1 MKKHVS
7 LLAASIF
14 VISGCAHNDNKQSP
28 FLFDRILQS
37 DDPYVA
43 EEAPKVV
50 VKDEEKKKAQATIY
64 EGNDRQLKL
73 PSARPAIRL
82 DGEAVQMNFEA
93 APLADVVHAILGDTL
108 KLDYVIEHPIKGK
121 ITLRTRSPIP
131 RNQLLEVLESLL
143 QANGVLMVRDPNDRY
158 FVSSSKALRTMVP
171 QFESHNSKGAGFS
184 TTVIPLQNIGAV
196 EMADIL
202 KPVAGDKAFVRI
214 DSARNILIMAGTRV
228 QMSGWLDIISS
239 FDIDT
244 LKGMSVGVF
253 PIEYAD
259 PLEIEAALG
268 QIIESAG
275 ETAENPSQLVKVIP
289 LERLGSLLVITPR
302 AKLLEKVKTWIKR
315 LDKLPDSGAE
325 PQLYVYPVQN
335 GTASH
340 IAELLGQ
347 LFGGGSG
354 AGSSSRS
361 GVAPGLNRQSVSDSA
376 NKSGS
381 KQNKKT
387 SSSSKN
393 RTGSSSI
400 SIAGDVKVVADEDN
414 NALLIYATSNE
425 YRKIEK
431 AMQKL
436 DVSPAQ
442 IMVEASIIEVTL
454 NDSLEY
460 GLEWSFSGGLG
471 GGDTGLGALANTKNA
486 PAVARPGFSY
496 SLVNAT
502 GDIKAVLN
510 ALATD
515 SLLNVIST
523 PSIMVL
529 DNNEASIKVGNQTPV
544 QVGSS
549 TTSTGIVTNNIEF
562 KDTGVD
568 LTVTP
573 SVNAGGMVTMD
584 VTQKV
589 TDVGAEDEVSGQRSF
604 QTREFQTR
612 IAIRSGE
619 SVVLGGLIRE
629 NKTKGSNG
637 VPGLHSIPVVGALFG
652 KKSNTSVKTELLVIL
667 TPRVLFNEQ
676 DMRDISRE
684 MRARIS
690 DLTLLEGNSEK

>member
-1 MKKHVS
+1 MKKHIS
-7 LLAASIF
+7 LLAATI
-14 VISGCAHNDNKQSP
+14 VALGGCAHNDEKQSP

-37 DDPYVA
+37 DDLYIA
-43 EEAPKVV
+43 EEAPKVD
-50 VKDEEKKKAQATIY
+50 VKDDVEHKPKVTEY
-64 EGNDRQLKL
+64 RGNDRQLNL
-73 PSARPAIRL
+73 PKARPAIRL
-82 DGEAVQMNFEA
+82 NGEAVQMNFEG

-108 KLDYVIEHPIKGK
+108 NLDYVIEHPIKGK

-131 RNQLLEVLESLL
+131 RDQLLEVLESLL
-143 QANGVLMVRDPNDRY
+143 HANGVLMVRDPNDRY
-158 FVSSSKALRTMVP
+158 FVSSSKALKTMVP
-171 QFESHNSKGAGFS
+171 QFESYNSTGAGFS
-184 TTVIPLQNIGAV
+184 TTVIPLQHIGAS

-214 DSARNILIMAGTRV
+214 DVARNLLIMAGTRV
-228 QMSGWLDIISS
+228 QMSGWLEIINS

-244 LKGMSVGVF
+244 LKGMSIGVF
-253 PIEYAD
+253 PLEYAD
-259 PLEIEAALG
+259 PAEIEAALG
-268 QIIESAG
+268 QIIESTG
-275 ETAENPSQLVKVIP
+275 DTGKNPAKLVKLIP

-302 AKLLEKVKTWIKR
+302 KALLDKVKTWVKR

-325 PQLYVYPVQN
+325 PQLYVYPIQN

-340 IAELLGQ
+340 ISDLLGQ
-347 LFGGGSG
+347 LFGN
-354 AGSSSRS
+354 GSSNSNSRS
-361 GVAPGLNRQSVSDSA
+361 GVAPGLNRQSVTDSASKNSGSKNNKQSGSA
-376 NKSGS
+376 NK
-381 KQNKKT
+381 
-387 SSSSKN
+387 N
-393 RTGSSSI
+393 RSGSSSV
-400 SIAGDVKVVADEDN
+400 SIAGDVKVVADENN
-414 NALLIYATSNE
+414 NALLIYATSKE
-425 YRKIEK
+425 YRKIEQALK
-431 AMQKL
+431 KL

-460 GLEWSFSGGLG
+460 GLEWSFKGGLG
-471 GGDTGLGALANTKNA
+471 SGDSGVGSLANTKNA
-486 PAVARPGFSY
+486 PGVQRPGFSY

-502 GDIKAVLN
+502 GDIQAVLN
-510 ALATD
+510 ALSTD

-529 DNNEASIKVGNQTPV
+529 DNDEASIKVGSQTPV
-544 QVGSS
+544 QTGSS

-584 VTQKV
+584 VNQKV
-589 TDVGAEDEVSGQRSF
+589 TDVGAQDEVSGQRSF

-629 NKTKGSNG
+629 NKTNGSSG
-637 VPGLHSIPVVGALFG
+637 VPGLHSIPVIGALFG
-652 KKSNTSVKTELLVIL
+652 KKSTTSVKTELLVIL

-684 MRARIS
+684 MRSRIS
-690 DLTLLEGNSEK
+690 DLTLLEGNSSK

>member
-1 MKKHVS
+1 MKKHIS
-7 LLAASIF
+7 LLAASI
-14 VISGCAHNDNKQSP
+14 IALSGCAHNDNKQSP
-28 FLFDRILQS
+28 FSFDRILQS

-43 EEAPKVV
+43 EEAPKVEV
-50 VKDEEKKKAQATIY
+50 QDEEKKESQATIY
-64 EGNDRQLKL
+64 KGNDRQLKF

-82 DGEAVQMNFEA
+82 DGEAVQMNFEG
-93 APLADVVHAILGDTL
+93 APLVDVVHAILGDTL

-131 RNQLLEVLESLL
+131 RDQLLEVLESLL

-158 FVSSSKALRTMVP
+158 FVSASKALQTMVP
-171 QFESHNSKGAGFS
+171 QFESHNSKGAGYS
-184 TTVIPLQNIGAV
+184 TTVIPLQNIGAA

-259 PLEIEAALG
+259 PAEIEAALG
-268 QIIESAG
+268 QIIASAG
-275 ETAENPSQLVKVIP
+275 ETAKSPSELIKLIP

-302 AKLLEKVKTWIKR
+302 AKLLEKVETWIKR

-347 LFGGGSG
+347 LFGGGS
-354 AGSSSRS
+354 SPSSRS
-361 GVAPGLNRQSVSDSA
+361 GVAPGSNRQSVSDSA

-381 KQNKKT
+381 NQNQQAKT
-387 SSSSKN
+387 ANKSRS
-393 RTGSSSI
+393 GSSSV

-431 AMQKL
+431 ALLKL

-471 GGDTGLGALANTKNA
+471 GGDTGLGSLANTKNA
-486 PAVARPGFSY
+486 PAVSRPGFSY

-510 ALATD
+510 ALASD

-529 DNNEASIKVGNQTPV
+529 DNNEASIKVGSQTPV
-544 QVGSS
+544 QTGSS
-549 TTSTGIVTNNIEF
+549 TTSNGIVTSNIEF

-589 TDVGAEDEVSGQRSF
+589 TDVGAQDEVSGQRSF

-629 NKTKGSNG
+629 NKTNGSSG

-652 KKSNTSVKTELLVIL
+652 KKSTTSVKTELLVIL

-690 DLTLLEGNSEK
+690 DLTLLEGNLSK

>member
-1 MKKHVS
+1 MKTHIS
-7 LLAASIF
+7 LLAATI
-14 VISGCAHNDNKQSP
+14 IALGGCAHNDKKQSP

-37 DDPYVA
+37 DEPYVA
-43 EEAPKVV
+43 EEAPKVE
-50 VKDEEKKKAQATIY
+50 VKDDVEHKPKATEY
-64 EGNDRQLKL
+64 RGDDRQLKL

-82 DGEAVQMNFEA
+82 DGEAVQMNFEG

-108 KLDYVIEHPIKGK
+108 NLDYVIEHPIKGK

-131 RNQLLEVLESLL
+131 RDQLLEVLESLL
-143 QANGVLMVRDPNDRY
+143 HANGVLMVRDPNDRY
-158 FVSSSKALRTMVP
+158 FVSSSQALKTMVP
-171 QFESHNSKGAGFS
+171 QFESYNSTGAGFS
-184 TTVIPLQNIGAV
+184 TTVIPLQYIGAS

-214 DSARNILIMAGTRV
+214 DVARNLLIMAGTRV
-228 QMSGWLDIISS
+228 QMSGWLEIINS

-244 LKGMSVGVF
+244 LKGMSIGVF

-259 PLEIEAALG
+259 PAEIEAALG
-268 QIIESAG
+268 QIIESTG
-275 ETAENPSQLVKVIP
+275 DTGKNPAKLVKLIP

-302 AKLLEKVKTWIKR
+302 AALLDKVKTWIKR

-325 PQLYVYPVQN
+325 PQLYVYPIQN

-340 IAELLGQ
+340 ISELLGQ
-347 LFGGGSG
+347 LFGSGSSN
-354 AGSSSRS
+354 SSSRS
-361 GVAPGLNRQSVSDSA
+361 GVAPGLNRQSVTDSA
-376 NKSGS
+376 NKKSTTNNKQSGS
-381 KQNKKT
+381 NN
-387 SSSSKN
+387 KN
-393 RTGSSSI
+393 RSGSSSV
-400 SIAGDVKVVADEDN
+400 SIAGDVKVVADENN
-414 NALLIYATSNE
+414 NALLIYATSKE
-425 YRKIEK
+425 YRKIEQALK
-431 AMQKL
+431 KL

-460 GLEWSFSGGLG
+460 GLEWSFKGGLG
-471 GGDTGLGALANTKNA
+471 GGDTGTGSLANTKNA
-486 PAVARPGFSY
+486 PGIQRPGFSY

-502 GDIKAVLN
+502 GDIQAVLN
-510 ALATD
+510 ALSTD

-529 DNNEASIKVGNQTPV
+529 DNDEASIKVGSQTPV
-544 QVGSS
+544 QTGSS

-584 VTQKV
+584 VNQKV
-589 TDVGAEDEVSGQRSF
+589 TDVGAQDEVSGQRSF

-629 NKTKGSNG
+629 NKTNGSSG
-637 VPGLHSIPVVGALFG
+637 VPGLHNIPVIGALFG
-652 KKSNTSVKTELLVIL
+652 KKSTTSVKTELLVIL

-684 MRARIS
+684 MRSRIS
-690 DLTLLEGNSEK
+690 DLTLLEGNPSK

>member
-7 LLAASIF
+7 LLAASI
-14 VISGCAHNDNKQSP
+14 IALSGCAHNDDKQSP

-43 EEAPKVV
+43 EEAPKVEV
-50 VKDEEKKKAQATIY
+50 QDEVKKEAQATIY
-64 EGNDRQLKL
+64 KGNDRQLRAPK
-73 PSARPAIRL
+73 ARKAIKL
-82 DGEAVQMNFEA
+82 DGEAVHMNFEG

-131 RNQLLEVLESLL
+131 RDQLLEILESLL
-143 QANGVLMVRDPNDRY
+143 HANGVLMVRDPNDRY
-158 FVSSSKALRTMVP
+158 FVSASKALQTMVP
-171 QFESHNSKGAGFS
+171 QFESPNSRGAGF
-184 TTVIPLQNIGAV
+184 TTTIIPLQNIGAA

-214 DSARNILIMAGTRV
+214 DVARNILIMAGTRV

-259 PLEIEAALG
+259 PTEIQAALG
-268 QIIESAG
+268 QIIESSGDAVKSP
-275 ETAENPSQLVKVIP
+275 AQLVKLIP

-302 AKLLEKVKTWIKR
+302 AELLEKVKTWIKR

-340 IAELLGQ
+340 ISELLGQ
-347 LFGGGSG
+347 LFGGGSNG
-354 AGSSSRS
+354 SSRS
-361 GVAPGLNRQSVSDSA
+361 GVAPGQGRQSVSDSTGDGSKA
-376 NKSGS
+376 KSAPIKSG
-381 KQNKKT
+381 N
-387 SSSSKN
+387 KN
-393 RTGSSSI
+393 RGGSSSV

-431 AMQKL
+431 ALQKL

-471 GGDTGLGALANTKNA
+471 GGDAGLGGLANTKNA
-486 PAVARPGFSY
+486 PAVSRPGFSY

-529 DNNEASIKVGNQTPV
+529 DNNEASIKVGSQTPV
-544 QVGSS
+544 QTGSS
-549 TTSTGIVTNNIEF
+549 TTSNGIVTSNIEF

-589 TDVGAEDEVSGQRSF
+589 TDVGAQDEVSGQRSF

-629 NKTKGSNG
+629 NKTNGSSG

-690 DLTLLEGNSEK
+690 DLTLLEGNPSK